1 MAYIDK
7 EGYERKREWAAKR
20 MAENSQIDTLTEEQH
35 EALEWLC
42 SVRHDVHCNQDDF
55 FCDESANSSE
65 YWNYIDDGNGGT
77 IREKLMEAGLPEMK
91 WSFNPDMYTSESVCY
106 ELDYTEEERE
116 EERERCL
123 EMAEKFNL
131 DIEKYL
137 KTIDE
142 QHGTNYC
149 PSGASRKF

>member
-1 MAYIDK
+1 MAYLDK
-7 EGYERKREWAAKR
+7 EAYERKKEWAAKR
-20 MAENSQIDTLTEEQH
+20 MAENALVETLSEEQH

-42 SVRHDVHCNQDDF
+42 SVRHDVHCNQEDF
-55 FCDESANSSE
+55 FCDESVNSSE
-65 YWNYIDDGNGGT
+65 YWNYIDDGDGGT
-77 IREKLMEAGLPEMK
+77 IREKLTQAGLPAVE
-91 WSFNPDMYTSESVCY
+91 WSFNPDMYTSDSLCY

-116 EERERCL
+116 EERERCF
-123 EMAEKFNL
+123 EMAEKFNS